1 MFYIYLIYYLFL
13 LYVVLEFDLRDCR
26 LFKVKRLIIF
36 FLILRLKLFF
46 FYICISSYMIGLVLN
61 LFLFVMFFYYLVDF
75 IVNNM
80 LINM

>member
-46 FYICISSYMIGLVLN
+46 FL
-61 LFLFVMFFYYLVDF
+61 YLYK
-75 IVNNM
+75 
-80 LINM
+80 